1 MVMGKVNKEKETAE
15 HHLDLRRLAPP
26 ACPHMKPPGVS
37 QKKEMGREECV
48 GGGLAGSQQEHW
60 LLLKQDG
67 RQLMMQPGGSSAS
80 SSETQPSAWNSSS
93 L

>member
-1 MVMGKVNKEKETAE
+1 MVMEKVNKEKEKAE
-15 HHLDLRRLAPP
+15 HHPDLRRLVPP

-60 LLLKQDG
+60 LLLEQEG
-67 RQLMMQPGGSSAS
+67 GEMMMQAGG
-80 SSETQPSAWNSSS
+80 PSHR
-93 L
+93 